1 MTKNIDLLIGLLIQS
16 VASSSDQVWKYS
28 ILNQFKHLRD
38 GDLMWYELTESS
50 ETKQKISEL
59 SLLGFLRK
67 VTRVKGLK
75 VEFNYDKD

>member
-1 MTKNIDLLIGLLIQS
+1 
-16 VASSSDQVWKYS
+16 
-28 ILNQFKHLRD
+28 
-38 GDLMWYELTESS
+38 MWYELTESS